1 MLRPPPCKPWPKTTG
16 MTYSPTRWPLSVV
29 MSASLLNYQNQNIG
43 SIPRYIVNKREI
55 LLLYMVFC
63 EETIIIVLKIGLYY
77 LIIEQRTNYQCVV
90 SGSREIQEEI
100 GKRYLIYAD
109 PAGAIFISLYIAIT
123 WYITG
128 RGMIFSVC
136 IYEYHFF

>member
-1 MLRPPPCKPWPKTTG
+1 MKYG
-16 MTYSPTRWPLSVV
+16 
-29 MSASLLNYQNQNIG
+29 I
-43 SIPRYIVNKREI
+43 
-55 LLLYMVFC
+55 C
-63 EETIIIVLKIGLYY
+63 EESIIIVLKIGLYY
-77 LIIEQRTNYQCVV
+77 LIIEQRTNYQCVI

-128 RGMIFSVC
+128 RGMILSVC
-136 IYEYHFF
+136 KYEYHVFFF